1 MTPVNWA
8 FSSYMLVY
16 GLAWLIIVGA
26 IIVALWRGALAQER
40 IARHL
45 EGIERAMTERP
56 MT

>member
-16 GLAWLIIVGA
+16 GLAWLVVVGA
-26 IIVALWRGALAQER
+26 VIVALWRGALAQER

-45 EGIERAMTERP
+45 EGIERSLAQK
-56 MT
+56 

>member
-40 IARHL
+40 IARYL